1 MSNEDSVVYADFSI
15 ETRDLFR
22 ANIFLARFR
31 LLLGLGLS
39 LCLISGLV
47 LIFVAIDE
55 KTILWETSPLFVAMP
70 LLAVGGQ
77 VLRLHATC
85 RQYIGGL
92 TEAQRRMQYMFYD
105 RGDGFDVSS
114 GESFGHISWRDVL
127 RVVEQRDSFQIYLS
141 KYDVRIIPKRGFHQP
156 SDIPRLR
163 AMLSSS
169 PGAKAELLLT
179 PA

>member
-1 MSNEDSVVYADFSI
+1 LSNEDSAVYVDFSI

-31 LLLGLGLS
+31 LMLGLGFS

-55 KTILWETSPLFVAMP
+55 TSFLWETSPLFIAMP
-70 LLAVGGQ
+70 LVAVGGQ
-77 VLRLHATC
+77 VLRMHAIC
-85 RQYIGGL
+85 RKSIGAL
-92 TEAQRRMQYMFYD
+92 TEAQRRIQYLFYD

-114 GESFGHISWRDVL
+114 GESFGHISWSDVL

-156 SDIPRLR
+156 GDIPRLR
-163 AMLSSS
+163 ALLSSS
-169 PGAKAELLLT
+169 SGGKSELLL
-179 PA
+179 AQA

>member
-1 MSNEDSVVYADFSI
+1 VYADFSI

-31 LLLGLGLS
+31 LILGLGFS

-47 LIFVAIDE
+47 LLFVTIDE
-55 KTILWETSPLFVAMP
+55 KTILWETSPLFVGIP
-70 LLAVGGQ
+70 LVAVGGQ

-85 RQYIGGL
+85 RKYIGGL

-105 RGDGFDVSS
+105 HSDGFDVSS
-114 GESFGHISWRDVL
+114 GASFGHISWRDVL

-141 KYDVRIIPKRGFHQP
+141 KNDFRIIPKRGFHQP
-156 SDIPRLR
+156 GDIARMR

-169 PGAKAELLLT
+169 TGVKTELLLT
-179 PA
+179 RA